1 MSLVAGVPGNLT
13 CRSRGDAQP
22 APELLW
28 FRDGVRLDG
37 ATFHQVGFKSLC
49 HFLFIQRDLGSTLIS
64 GSSRGN
70 GRHSGLNYDSDQER
84 GFLVQSVANYFLLY
98 MAFNLSL
105 SLVFF
110 IYTGGKIVG
119 LFHRVI

>member
-49 HFLFIQRDLGSTLIS
+49 HSLFIQRDLGSTLIS

-70 GRHSGLNYDSDQER
+70 SSHSGLNYDSDQVR

-98 MAFNLSL
+98 MAFNLSVPRFL
-105 SLVFF
+105 YL
-110 IYTGGKIVG
+110 YRGKIVG
-119 LFHRVI
+119 LLYRVI

>member
-28 FRDGVRLDG
+28 FRDGIRLDG
-37 ATFHQVGFKSLC
+37 ATFHQVGSQSLC
-49 HFLFIQRDLGSTLIS
+49 HSLFIQRDSGSTLIS

-70 GRHSGLNYDSDQER
+70 GSHSGLNYDSGQEP
-84 GFLVQSVANYFLLY
+84 GILVQPVANYLLLY
-98 MAFNLSL
+98 MAFNLSVPCFL
-105 SLVFF
+105 YV
-110 IYTGGKIVG
+110 YRGKNS
-119 LFHRVI
+119 RVTL